1 VQALQQFR
9 ALSASL
15 LLAAFAGSAFAQV
28 PADARPAGPP
38 EPHGRL
44 LLVLPFEN
52 RSGAANLDWIGEAF
66 PDVLNRRLNAAGFLT
81 ISRGDR
87 LYAFDHLGL
96 PLNLQPTRAT
106 AIRIAQTL
114 DADYVIFGH
123 YTTTANQITADA
135 EILDV
140 SDLHMARRSARTE
153 TRASCWRR

>member
-1 VQALQQFR
+1 M
-9 ALSASL
+9 
-15 LLAAFAGSAFAQV
+15 
-28 PADARPAGPP
+28 PDPAGPP

-135 EILDV
+135 EFWTFPICTL
-140 SDLHMARRSARTE
+140 ARRSARTE